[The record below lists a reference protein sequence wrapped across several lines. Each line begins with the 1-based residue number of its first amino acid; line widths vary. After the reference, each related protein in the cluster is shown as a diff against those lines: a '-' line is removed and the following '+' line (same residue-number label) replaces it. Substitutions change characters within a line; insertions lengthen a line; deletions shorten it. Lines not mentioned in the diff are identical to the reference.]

1 MFRILVV
8 DDDPAS
14 GYLLQTLMKD
24 LQRPHE
30 FYVVKD
36 GLDALDFLH
45 HRGAYH
51 DIPLPNLILLDFH
64 MPRLNGPETL
74 AAIKSHPE
82 LRFIPVIML
91 STSDRPEDVRRSYEA
106 QANCYVQKP
115 TDLDRSVKLVRAVEA
130 FWIEFALPA
139 PSAGRNGEDS
149 RRAGSAGPRENH
161 TGPAIAPLAG
171 EARSRT
177 MVCVEHSRLLDVFGA
192 AVQDLLH
199 LHEQQFSAIVEGDTE
214 CNRFDLLIHMANE
227 QKQAAKYA
235 FLRHVES
242 HGCSNTDAVNQTRT

>member
-14 GYLLQTLMKD
+14 GYLLQNLMKNM
-24 LQRPHE
+24 QRPHE
-30 FYVVKD
+30 LHVVKD

-45 HRGAYH
+45 HRGSYR

-64 MPRLNGPETL
+64 MPRLSGPETL
-74 AAIKSHPE
+74 AAIRSHPE

-115 TDLDRSVKLVRAVEA
+115 TDLDRSVKLVNAVEA
-130 FWIEFALPA
+130 FWIEFALP
-139 PSAGRNGEDS
+139 PPPGKFGD
-149 RRAGSAGPRENH
+149 
-161 TGPAIAPLAG
+161 TGPAIAPEPG
-171 EARSRT
+171 EARSRA
-177 MVCVEHSRLLDVFGA
+177 MACVEQNRLLDAFGA
-192 AVQDLLH
+192 AVQELLQ
-199 LHEQQFSAIVEGDTE
+199 LHEQQFRAIVEGDTE
-214 CNRFDLLIHMANE
+214 CNRFDLLVHMANE

-235 FLRHVES
+235 YLRHVES